1 MDSIIYHLH
10 ALSDIVK
17 ILILESC
24 DIIVAKS
31 IIVKLD
37 YKKYR
42 SILLNNT
49 IHIFRI
55 FFTRIKL

>member
-24 DIIVAKS
+24 DIIAKS

-49 IHIFRI
+49 IHIFRK